1 STVFAVVTPPG
12 TAAVATVSVAGL
24 GAWDIVRELF
34 HPTGT
39 NPLPLVPT
47 AERFWSGRF
56 GPPPGDAVVVAARQ
70 IGSTAA
76 VEVHCHGGSQAV
88 RLVGD
93 ELERRGAR
101 AVSPEALLG
110 RCHVRPLTRLALSE
124 LTRAPTQRTASIL
137 LDQSAGALE
146 NALAAI
152 DGALAAGDTAAPA
165 RGLAVLVRYADAGR
179 HLTRPWR

>member
-1 STVFAVVTPPG
+1 
-12 TAAVATVSVAGL
+12 
-24 GAWDIVRELF
+24 
-34 HPTGT
+34 
-39 NPLPLVPT
+39 
-47 AERFWSGRF
+47 
-56 GPPPGDAVVVAARQ
+56 
-70 IGSTAA
+70 
-76 VEVHCHGGSQAV
+76 
-88 RLVGD
+88 
-93 ELERRGAR
+93 
-101 AVSPEALLG
+101 LG

-179 HLTRPWR
+179 HLTRPWRVTVTGAPNVGKSSLVNALAGYRRSVVT